1 MPYISGRQPGLI
13 GAIYDTSEI
22 YAGIIADGL
31 HVSWPNIRN
40 SKALKRDK
48 LILVTDA
55 TAPAG
60 AIRKPAGWI
69 ILSLPAKRYIIVM
82 VYVWTKTA
90 H

>member
-55 TAPAG
+55 TTGGLDP
-60 AIRKPAGWI
+60 KPAGWI